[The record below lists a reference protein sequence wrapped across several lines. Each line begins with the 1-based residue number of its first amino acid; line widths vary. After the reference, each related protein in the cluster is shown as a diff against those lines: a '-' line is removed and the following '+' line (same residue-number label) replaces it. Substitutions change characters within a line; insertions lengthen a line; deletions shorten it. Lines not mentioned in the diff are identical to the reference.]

1 MALAFRRN
9 AQAREKALISGES
22 GSLKS
27 KTQQE
32 EEGTR
37 EAANRSAK
45 KRCSIFSPPNR
56 KQKRMKP
63 DKRRLAAEVKQLN

>member
-45 KRCSIFSPPNR
+45 KNAAPFFLLPTE

-63 DKRRLAAEVKQLN
+63 DKRRLPAEV